1 MWQEP
6 TNQLHPFLNNIESSA
21 KIEEQLII
29 AAQPFYIY
37 LEELLQAIY
46 GAGLL
51 NAVKIHSK

>member
-1 MWQEP
+1 MTRT
-6 TNQLHPFLNNIESSA
+6 TNQLHPSLNNIESSA

-37 LEELLQAIY
+37 LVEELLQAIY